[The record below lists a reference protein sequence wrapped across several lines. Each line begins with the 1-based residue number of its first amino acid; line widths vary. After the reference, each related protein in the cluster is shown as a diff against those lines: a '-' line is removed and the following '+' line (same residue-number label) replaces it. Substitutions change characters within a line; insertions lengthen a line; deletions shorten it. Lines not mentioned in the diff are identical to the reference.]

1 VRSFLDS
8 FRQRILVS
16 LRAYA
21 ARYKSGCGHS
31 WSRVIAVSDGS
42 KNQHDDLSS
51 ERHDAECSLP
61 SSAVAVIEPTALV
74 IPLTTT
80 LRKADTMS
88 IFTDI
93 ESGVPKFVNFFI
105 SVFTKT
111 SAVISVLEKLTPTTL
126 SAMLAIFYDVTS
138 FIADGGSIV
147 AAIKT
152 GNFANVFSTTTLGLI
167 SKFEADLKAGEAVI
181 VADVKALGVA
191 IETPAPAAVEIP
203 TPTVVGA

>member
-1 VRSFLDS
+1 
-8 FRQRILVS
+8 
-16 LRAYA
+16 
-21 ARYKSGCGHS
+21 
-31 WSRVIAVSDGS
+31 
-42 KNQHDDLSS
+42 
-51 ERHDAECSLP
+51 
-61 SSAVAVIEPTALV
+61 
-74 IPLTTT
+74 
-80 LRKADTMS
+80 MS

-111 SAVISVLEKLTPTTL
+111 SAVISVIEKLTPTTL
-126 SAMLAIFYDVTS
+126 SAMLAVFYDLMS
-138 FIADGGSIV
+138 FIAQGGSVV

-191 IETPAPAAVEIP
+191 IKTPAPAAVEIP